1 MQTEFRTILW
11 RRGLSMMLFVLFSM
25 TVAMAQGAGARE
37 GYCD

>member
-11 RRGLSMMLFVLFSM
+11 RRGIEHDAVRLILYDCGYGL
-25 TVAMAQGAGARE
+25 GARE